1 MAFVTESAYV
11 DNDVV
16 NGTTYYYVV
25 TAVDQTSNES
35 GNSNEASAT
44 PGSQQTV
51 YVESIEMGLVSAG
64 KNWKGATNVQI
75 SVYQANA
82 TVVGDWY
89 LGSTGTTADK
99 LLESGATGLTDAGGL
114 AAVIS
119 VPIKAKSGEY
129 FTFVVTDVI
138 LTGYVF
144 DPGQGVTE
152 NSIIVP

>member
-1 MAFVTESAYV
+1 M
-11 DNDVV
+11 
-16 NGTTYYYVV
+16 V
-25 TAVDQTSNES
+25 TAEDLSSNES

-51 YVESIEMGLVSAG
+51 YVENIFMGLVPAG
-64 KNWKGATNVQI
+64 INWKGAANVQI

-82 TVVGDWY
+82 AVVGDWY
-89 LGSTGTTADK
+89 LGSTGTTADT
-99 LLESGATGLTDAGGL
+99 LLESGATGPTDTGGL
-114 AAVIS
+114 AVVIS

-144 DPGQGVTE
+144 DPGQGNPE